1 MWRVNH
7 DNMKCVF
14 YRAPKQGSPGMSTLD
29 PRYGRAGG
37 GEVTSRAYKIY
48 YICFKQL
55 FSRPCSNA
63 KRVSGTS
70 NSVGHLK
77 SYKQSYSAQWNVIL
91 QFLSSSFVSLTKLH
105 CLYGNSIIM
114 EWSCC
119 LEIIRKWKPEC
130 RTSMNWNPAQILT
143 QIAVMKI
150 LTFMKQMTVM

>member
-1 MWRVNH
+1 MSITIIWSVSFTVLQN
-7 DNMKCVF
+7 KG
-14 YRAPKQGSPGMSTLD
+14 APGCRPLTRGTGGQGE
-29 PRYGRAGG
+29 GRS
-37 GEVTSRAYKIY
+37 SRAYKIY